1 MQALMK
7 VLYIKVEEFGYD
19 RRGESEQERE
29 EGLRRRKDSRRL
41 PAMNGSRMRP
51 VMDEAGGND
60 ISMEFLVMMH

>member
-7 VLYIKVEEFGYD
+7 VLYIKVEEFGYN

-41 PAMNGSRMRP
+41 PAMNGSWMRP
-51 VMDEAGGND
+51 VAM
-60 ISMEFLVMMH
+60 I